1 MSFTEIIVKHPL
13 VQSRGK
19 NKSFPT
25 ATAKEKGSGK
35 EERKKEVKGKR
46 RVEERKK
53 EDGEEMGY

>member
-35 EERKKEVKGKR
+35 EERKKEVKGK
-46 RVEERKK
+46 EEGRGKK
-53 EDGEEMGY
+53 EEDGEEKA